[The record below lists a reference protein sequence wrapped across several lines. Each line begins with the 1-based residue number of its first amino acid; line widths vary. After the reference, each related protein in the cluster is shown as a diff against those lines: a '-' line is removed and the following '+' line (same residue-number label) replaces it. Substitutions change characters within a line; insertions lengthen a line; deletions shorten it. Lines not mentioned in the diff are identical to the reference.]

1 MYILIKPVQIMH
13 AKNLILNEMYTLKKL
28 PLTSTKNKQKY
39 QLMLNEGIL
48 SLNYSVTVLK

>member
-1 MYILIKPVQIMH
+1 MF
-13 AKNLILNEMYTLKKL
+13 TLKKL

-48 SLNYSVTVLK
+48 QSLFQ